1 MSQAFVG
8 TDTSMTRII
17 AHRGYAGV
25 APENTVSSVH
35 FAADRGADLVEVD
48 TMPSADGR
56 AVVFHDSRL
65 DDQEGNRGVT
75 DRTGVVW
82 ETPFA
87 ELVEAQVLD
96 SGEHIPALSEVV
108 RTLPDGVG
116 LNIELKHCGAPTI
129 ITGRVLTSHERDER
143 MAQWEPFVRT
153 VLDVLDEFSGEVLF
167 SSFAEGALAALRAQ
181 APDAQLAPIVADR
194 LDVAF
199 ELADRYEAT
208 AVHPSMDAFGVTLP
222 EPVDPIPVQR
232 AHDAGYAV
240 NVWTIET
247 WYQAA
252 QLRGIGVDGLI
263 TEYPGLTT
271 W

>member
-1 MSQAFVG
+1 
-8 TDTSMTRII
+8 MTRII
-17 AHRGYAGV
+17 AHRGYAGA

-35 FAADRGADLVEVD
+35 FAADHGADLVEID

-65 DDQEGNRGVT
+65 DNQEGSRGVT
-75 DRTGVVW
+75 DRAGVVW

-87 ELVEAQVLD
+87 ELAETQVLD
-96 SGEHIPALSEVV
+96 SGEHIPALSEVI

-116 LNIELKHCGAPTI
+116 LNIELKHCGAPKI
-129 ITGRVLTSHERDER
+129 ITGQVLASDERDER

-153 VLDVLDEFSGEVLF
+153 VLDALDAFSGEVLF

-181 APDAQLAPIVADR
+181 APDAQLAPIVVDR

-199 ELADRYEAT
+199 ELADRYGAT
-208 AVHPSMDAFGVTLP
+208 AVHPSVDALGVTGTG
-222 EPVDPIPVQR
+222 PVDPIPIQR
-232 AHDAGYAV
+232 AHDAGYSV

-252 QLRGIGVDGLI
+252 QLRDVGVDGLI
-263 TEYPGLTT
+263 AEYPGLTA
-271 W
+271 WRGPM